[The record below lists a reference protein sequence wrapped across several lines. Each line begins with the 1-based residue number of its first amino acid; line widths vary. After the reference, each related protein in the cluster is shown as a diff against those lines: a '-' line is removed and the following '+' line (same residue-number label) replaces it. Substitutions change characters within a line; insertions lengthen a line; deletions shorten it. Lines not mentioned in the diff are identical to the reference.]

1 MSNVAPTQATITSLS
16 SSSSSSFIISTQ
28 TEVVKLKGKQDIISR
43 IRASHYMLPDQ
54 SLNTIS
60 SSFSFSSSLSS
71 SSSSSVAAASP
82 SSPSLS
88 SDDLSRI
95 RIGWVVNSSR

>member
-1 MSNVAPTQATITSLS
+1 MSNVAPTQITTSLS
-16 SSSSSSFIISTQ
+16 SSPSSSSLIISTQ

-43 IRASHYMLPDQ
+43 IRASHYVLPDQ

-71 SSSSSVAAASP
+71 VGTSSSP

-88 SDDLSRI
+88 TDALSKI

>member
-1 MSNVAPTQATITSLS
+1 MSNVAPTQTTTSLS
-16 SSSSSSFIISTQ
+16 SSSPSSPSSSSLIISTQ

-71 SSSSSVAAASP
+71 VGSSS

-88 SDDLSRI
+88 TDALSKI